1 MEVFQKNYSTYCS
14 ILNLVGLWPY
24 DESLLV
30 KVQRVVFSV
39 LTLSCIVFQISTL
52 TLVELSLSNI
62 IVALSYS
69 FPLLLYFL
77 RYTGFVINFPVI
89 RSLFENVERDCNTL
103 KDSVEVDMLLK
114 QMADARRVIQAYVVM
129 SSLVAAYVTV
139 AVLVP
144 TVLRSKLQLH
154 YLHMFGFFYTESDQR
169 TDWVSVQLVLVSV
182 AGQFTLAGTEASLAV
197 FSAYLCGL
205 FDIASYRLKNAVNK
219 MVNSVTVE
227 LIDIRSAIEVHQRAV
242 ELATN
247 LTKNMM
253 LSYLAAIV
261 AVVASFAINLYRF
274 LLATKQLEDVENLAF
289 SCNLLVSHIIIMFLN
304 NFNGQKLITTSIEFF
319 HQTYNTLWYYIPPK
333 SQKMLL
339 FVLMKSVSEVQFD
352 LAGLF
357 TPCYEGFSMM
367 MSSSFSYFTV
377 LYSIQ

>member
-1 MEVFQKNYSTYCS
+1 MSPFHYRISPVPSHLQQTVAITTVNS
-14 ILNLVGLWPY
+14 IYGIVLVATGTWRRGLWRMDRDWREP
-24 DESLLV
+24 
-30 KVQRVVFSV
+30 
-39 LTLSCIVFQISTL
+39 
-52 TLVELSLSNI
+52 
-62 IVALSYS
+62 
-69 FPLLLYFL
+69 
-77 RYTGFVINFPVI
+77 PVI
-89 RSLFENVERDCNTL
+89 YFS
-103 KDSVEVDMLLK
+103 MLHYPDINSAL
-114 QMADARRVIQAYVVM
+114 IVM

>member
-242 ELATN
+242 EL
-247 LTKNMM
+247 
-253 LSYLAAIV
+253 
-261 AVVASFAINLYRF
+261 F